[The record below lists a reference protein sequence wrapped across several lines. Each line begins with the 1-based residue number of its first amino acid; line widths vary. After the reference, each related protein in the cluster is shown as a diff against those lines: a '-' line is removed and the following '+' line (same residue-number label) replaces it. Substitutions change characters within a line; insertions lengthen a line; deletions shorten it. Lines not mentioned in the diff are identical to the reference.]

1 MLGNP
6 KDIDEFLD
14 ACGLSKLNQN
24 DIKNLNRSI
33 MSIKIEVATKKKKV
47 ENQIGPLQNSTRL
60 QRTNTNLSQTSQ

>member
-33 MSIKIEVATKKKKV
+33 MSIKIEVATKKKK
-47 ENQIGPLQNSTRL
+47 S
-60 QRTNTNLSQTSQ
+60 